1 MSEFGSNESFKDAV
15 TSESYYNIAD
25 KKSNKIVGNSNG
37 VLNIRN
43 FNQENNNYNNVVNN
57 NENTSIEGESNEF
70 INENTNLSD
79 SDHNDKE
86 NNDIEATPPV
96 NITPENGGDDTIENT
111 NEKGEEPTE
120 ITNTNTNTNNED
132 NPFENNNYEINNEE
146 NNNEEVDNNEDED
159 SNNDEDNNDEDSN
172 SEDSNEEEVEQKEN
186 NKEENTQ
193 QAGTTPDPGEEDNK
207 KDTVEKVNETVAEE
221 TAETTENNEDIPAIV
236 IDKEEGKEEVDEEG
250 GENED
255 EEEKRED
262 LANNLEVKNEFH
274 DIFNKDLSESGD
286 ATELKRTLSNLYDK
300 IRILSREN
308 INEEQDVSN
317 VESPSYPAS
326 STYPQNSSSNPASPE
341 SPMSFNSPIF
351 PISPSDDIN
360 KYYQSFSGT
369 LQRIK
374 PMAVP
379 SAELCATINNRY
391 QNNINIQEF
400 FDRLEKITAQN
411 AYAINNSLSS
421 LVNLVHDSTN
431 NIYSSNNNIH
441 GSQNGSFN
449 ESFHNSTHGSR
460 DDIVAKSDAL
470 KNPKKLLNQ
479 GDAGLNKN
487 FRSYF
492 KFAKKKIRHNSEA
505 FISNITTNTIPI
517 PNIVVPPVPSIDEL
531 PQRDPLSLGLYYHHR
546 GQYDIADYY
555 FTLASVDN
563 NAIGLYLHGMY
574 LKYGY
579 GISGCSPE
587 LGFQY
592 LLKSAEA
599 SIQSIPTVNKG
610 NTRVASTDYNNM
622 KGKEDGKVQKTTL
635 NDEIEDD
642 NELVAEKML
651 MKTNIANMLTK
662 LTDEE
667 FETWIVRCIVSLP
680 IYEIGQSFLHG
691 HGVPKSHSKAVYCFN
706 VAAYMGDADAQMAL
720 ARCYKHGIG
729 VKKTRKMAAM
739 WFRKAHANGKC
750 IFGESWVWKKKYN

>member
-1 MSEFGSNESFKDAV
+1 M
-15 TSESYYNIAD
+15 
-25 KKSNKIVGNSNG
+25 
-37 VLNIRN
+37 LNIRN
-43 FNQENNNYNNVVNN
+43 FYQEINNNNN
-57 NENTSIEGESNEF
+57 NEANKNKNISTEEEGNE
-70 INENTNLSD
+70 IIDENTNLERTVSQNISEND
-79 SDHNDKE
+79 NKDDHNEE
-86 NNDIEATPPV
+86 NNEVEATPQV

-111 NEKGEEPTE
+111 NKVVEEPIA
-120 ITNTNTNTNNED
+120 IT
-132 NPFENNNYEINNEE
+132 NNEE
-146 NNNEEVDNNEDED
+146 NNHEDIPIEDNNNENNEEDNNDVDNNENNNNVV
-159 SNNDEDNNDEDSN
+159 SNDNNNENINSKDNEDNS
-172 SEDSNEEEVEQKEN
+172 
-186 NKEENTQ
+186 KEEIKQEEIKQEKNTQ
-193 QAGTTPDPGEEDNK
+193 QTRTTPNNGDENDK
-207 KDTVEKVNETVAEE
+207 KDTIENANETTVEKKAVEE
-221 TAETTENNEDIPAIV
+221 TAETTENNENIPAIV
-236 IDKEEGKEEVDEEG
+236 VEKEGEEKENGEEEKKKEEDD
-250 GENED
+250 NED
-255 EEEKRED
+255 EEEKED
-262 LANNLEVKNEFH
+262 LADNLEVKNEFH

-308 INEEQDVSN
+308 INEVQDASN
-317 VESPSYPAS
+317 TESPTSNTFRSYPPN
-326 STYPQNSSSNPASPE
+326 STYPANSSSIPASPT
-341 SPMSFNSPIF
+341 SPMSFNSGKF
-351 PISPSDDIN
+351 PISPTDDIN

-369 LQRIK
+369 LQRFK
-374 PMAVP
+374 PMAAP

-421 LVNLVHDSTN
+421 LANLVHASTS
-431 NIYSSNNNIH
+431 NIYSSSTNVNSNH
-441 GSQNGSFN
+441 SGSFN
-449 ESFHNSTHGSR
+449 DSFHDNANGSR
-460 DDIVAKSDAL
+460 DDIVPKSDAL

-492 KFAKKKIRHNSEA
+492 KFAKKKIKHNTEE
-505 FISNITTNTIPI
+505 FVSNITTDTIPI
-517 PNIVVPPVPSIDEL
+517 PNIQVPTVPSIEEL
-531 PQRDPLSLGLYYHHR
+531 PQRDPLSLGLYYHNR
-546 GQYDIADYY
+546 QQYDVADYY
-555 FTLASVDN
+555 FTLSSVDN

-599 SIQSIPTVNKG
+599 SIQSIPTVSKG
-610 NTRVASTDYNNM
+610 NGRTSMIVPLEEANNM
-622 KGKEDGKVQKTTL
+622 KGKNVQTTNL
-635 NDEIEDD
+635 NDEIDDD

-706 VAAYMGDADAQMAL
+706 VAAYMGDADAQLVL